1 MGKQWEGMDLQGG
14 GLQQVQLAYKQMER
28 TTLGAYL
35 RWLLFPLGWH
45 RFYLREPIA
54 GLAYPAATAAAALSH
69 YLAAWPWLWLLPV
82 VGALAD
88 LAWIPGRVVKL
99 NKDLR
104 MATMMGGMQ
113 RGAPRGFKGH
123 YTEENTTEPTHPRD
137 GGGA

>member
-1 MGKQWEGMDLQGG
+1 MGKQWQGMDLQGG

-28 TTLGAYL
+28 NTLGAYL

-45 RFYLREPIA
+45 RFYLREPIG
-54 GLAYPAATAAAALSH
+54 GLAFPLVTAAAAVTH
-69 YLAAWPWLWLLPV
+69 YLAGWPWLWLAPA

-88 LAWIPGRVVKL
+88 LAWIPGKVVRL

-104 MATMMGGMQ
+104 MATMMSGMQ

-123 YTEENTTEPTHPRD
+123 FTEENTTEPSHPRD
-137 GGGA
+137 GDGA